1 MNNPLV
7 SIVVPVYQVEEYLDD
22 CVFSLINQTY
32 QNLEILLID
41 DGSTDDSSLIC
52 NLWANTD
59 ERIKV
64 FHNSNH
70 GLSAARNYGIKQA
83 QGDYLLFVD
92 SDDFLDPSA
101 VSKAVRNIGDSDMLV
116 FGTKEITDTETKIHN
131 FSKKEEVD
139 YDQYWERYFKDKL
152 DFNYIVSW
160 NKLCRRSLF
169 DDLKFRDEKIN
180 EDAFMVEKLVSSCQ
194 KIILLDEPLYFYR
207 RRNDS
212 ITTKKMTGKNY
223 DGIQARLERSQEF
236 LSKDKVEFASK
247 TLKETNAR
255 MLNIHQKVVENDNE
269 TPFYKNRYLRLTRIY
284 RRLLSDTIQEQKEK
298 IDLA

>member
-7 SIVVPVYQVEEYLDD
+7 SIIVPVYQVEEYLDD
-22 CVFSLINQTY
+22 CVFSLINQGY
-32 QNLEILLID
+32 QNLEVLLID
-41 DGSTDDSSLIC
+41 DGSTDDSATIC

-59 ERIKV
+59 ERIRV

-83 QGDYLLFVD
+83 HGEYLLFVD
-92 SDDFLDPSA
+92 SDDFLDPRA
-101 VSKAVRNIGDSDMLV
+101 VAKAVRNIGTSDMLV
-116 FGTKEITDTETKIHN
+116 FGTKELVNDETKIHN

-139 YDQYWERYFKDKL
+139 YDQYWERYFEDKL

-160 NKLCRRSLF
+160 NKLCRRAVF
-169 DDLKFRDEKIN
+169 DDLKFRNEKIN

-194 KIILLDEPLYFYR
+194 KITLLNEPLYFYR
-207 RRNDS
+207 RRSDS
-212 ITTKKMTGKNY
+212 ITTKSMTGKNY

-236 LSKDKVEFASK
+236 LAKDKVEFASK

-255 MLNIHQKVVENDNE
+255 MLNIHQKVVDNDNE